1 MADIELDVVC
11 RGMYRYVSKQN
22 VFTGGGIP
30 ILSTFSLISEW
41 IIDERTTLSLYSSP
55 YGAVVKLTR
64 GSRFFAMSEKP
75 WQKLRKQI
83 PMMKTPNFKV
93 QLTKSKK
100 VSVRQI
106 GMEQYV
112 CFEEVYSTF
121 RHIILTN
128 YITLDTEQ
136 WEEFLTSLRHIDQ
149 VLPVKK
155 VVKCPEC
162 RDEKNTI
169 QVDADTKRKASRLS
183 SNMLLE
189 IQSHNKNIRDQ
200 DMHMCEHCGIYDQE
214 YMVGDYC
221 HCHRVTCQS
230 CEPDGFCKCCGQ
242 LTLVGF

>member
-1 MADIELDVVC
+1 MADIDLDVVC

-83 PMMKTPNFKV
+83 PMMKTPNFEV
-93 QLTKSKK
+93 QLTKGKK
-100 VSVRQI
+100 VSVRQF

-112 CFEEVYSTF
+112 CFEQVYTVGDETQTSY
-121 RHIILTN
+121 TN
-128 YITLDTEQ
+128 LDPEQ

-149 VLPVKK
+149 VLPVKM

-162 RDEKNTI
+162 RDEKTII
-169 QVDADTKRKASRLS
+169 QVDADTKRKASHLS
-183 SNMLLE
+183 SSFVSA
-189 IQSHNKNIRDQ
+189 IQENNKNALNQEMHRCEYCAAYDHVVERD
-200 DMHMCEHCGIYDQE
+200 
-214 YMVGDYC
+214 C
-221 HCHRVTCQS
+221 HCHRVTCYS
-230 CEPDGFCKCCGQ
+230 CEPEGFCKCCGQ
-242 LTLVGF
+242 LTLLTF